1 MFYRRLLDGLGMHIV
16 TPANPIKVY
25 MRQGEIGD
33 SEYLASNVVFIIV
46 ESHSHGFDLT
56 YVTIS
61 GTQIRDSD
69 VAFARVLIDGQWV
82 SHD

>member
-1 MFYRRLLDGLGMHIV
+1 MKTV
-16 TPANPIKVY
+16 VPANPIKVF

-33 SEYLASNVVFIIV
+33 AEYLASNVAFIIV
-46 ESHSHGFDLT
+46 DGPPDFPKLT

-61 GTQIRDSD
+61 GTPIPSREI
-69 VAFARVLIDGQWV
+69 AFARVLIDGVWV

>member
-1 MFYRRLLDGLGMHIV
+1 MKTIV
-16 TPANPIKVY
+16 PANPIKVF

-33 SEYLASNVVFIIV
+33 CEYLASNVAFIIV
-46 ESHSHGFDLT
+46 DGPPDFPKLT

-61 GTQIRDSD
+61 GTPIPSSNI
-69 VAFARVLIDGQWV
+69 AFARVLIDGAWV

>member
-1 MFYRRLLDGLGMHIV
+1 MKTV
-16 TPANPIKVY
+16 VPANPIKVF

-33 SEYLASNVVFIIV
+33 SEYLASNVAFIIV
-46 ESHSHGFDLT
+46 DGPPDFPKLVF
-56 YVTIS
+56 VTIS
-61 GTQIRDSD
+61 GTCIPSRE